1 MANKIGIKTLLIL
14 ITSFTVFIALTV
26 LLIRLGIASVFFFKD
41 GFFYFSWQNGVIDSA
56 RKGLS
61 GGIPLGVGIWIMS
74 RLKANK
80 DK

>member
-41 GFFYFSWQNGVIDSA
+41 GFFTFRGRTELLTLLEKVY
-56 RKGLS
+56 R
-61 GGIPLGVGIWIMS
+61 GGFP
-74 RLKANK
+74 
-80 DK
+80 